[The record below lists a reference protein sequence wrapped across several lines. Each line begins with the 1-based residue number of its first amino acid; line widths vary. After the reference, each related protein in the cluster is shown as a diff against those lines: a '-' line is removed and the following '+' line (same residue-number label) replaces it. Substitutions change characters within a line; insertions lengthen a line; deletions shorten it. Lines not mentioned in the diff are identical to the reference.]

1 MATRKEVEEFSIN
14 AWPSLQ
20 TVLLDGWLLRFA
32 DGYTWRSN
40 SVSALYEGGERSL
53 SDKIALCE
61 AIYAEAGQNTIF
73 KITPFIHPQLDRMLD
88 ERGYKSV
95 EPSLVRELEDLSAV
109 PEPSRYEI
117 KIDQSVNQAW
127 VDRLISMNGMSEKN
141 GRTTMKMFERPL
153 MKTGFFTLYDGQTA
167 VACGIGVANDEYVGL
182 FDIVTHPD
190 RRGEGCGEQLLRYIL
205 KWAREQ
211 GAKKSCL
218 MVLRDNPPANRLY
231 EKLNYRTIYEYS
243 YRIRTNEKIL

>member
-1 MATRKEVEEFSIN
+1 MVSKKGVEEFSIN

-32 DGYTWRSN
+32 EGYTRRSN
-40 SVSALYEGGERSL
+40 SINALYEGGERSL
-53 SDKIALCE
+53 SDKIAKCE
-61 AIYAEAGQNTIF
+61 AIYAEAGQPAIF
-73 KITPFIHPQLDRMLD
+73 KITPFIHPQLEGLLE
-88 ERGYKSV
+88 ERGYKSI
-95 EPSLVRELEDLSAV
+95 ESSLVMELEDLSAV

-117 KIDQSVNQAW
+117 QIGHVNQEW
-127 VDRLISMNGMSEKN
+127 IDRLISMNGMSEKN

-167 VACGIGVANDEYVGL
+167 IACGLGIAKDEYVGL
-182 FDIVTHPD
+182 FDIVTHPQH
-190 RRGEGCGEQLLRYIL
+190 RGKGAGEQLLRYIL
-205 KWAREQ
+205 KWARDC

-218 MVLRDNPPANRLY
+218 MVSRDNPPANRLY

-243 YRIRTNEKIL
+243 YRMRTNK

>member
-1 MATRKEVEEFSIN
+1 MGARKEVEEFSIN

-40 SVSALYEGGERSL
+40 SVSALYEGGERTL
-53 SDKIALCE
+53 EEKIALCE
-61 AIYAEAGQNTIF
+61 AVYAEAGQPAIF
-73 KITPFIHPQLDRMLD
+73 KITPFIHPRLDSLLD

-95 EPSLVRELEDLSAV
+95 EPSLVMELEDLSTV
-109 PEPSRYEI
+109 PEPSRYDI
-117 KIDQSVNQAW
+117 QIDQSVNQAW
-127 VDRLISMNGMSEKN
+127 IDRLISMNGMSEKN

-153 MKTGFFTLYDGQTA
+153 MRTGFFTLYDGEA
-167 VACGIGVANDEYVGL
+167 AIACGIGVANDEYVGL
-182 FDIVTHPD
+182 FDIVTHPEH
-190 RRGEGCGEQLLRYIL
+190 RGKGAGEQLLRYIL
-205 KWAREQ
+205 KWARDR

-243 YRIRTNEKIL
+243 YRTRTSK